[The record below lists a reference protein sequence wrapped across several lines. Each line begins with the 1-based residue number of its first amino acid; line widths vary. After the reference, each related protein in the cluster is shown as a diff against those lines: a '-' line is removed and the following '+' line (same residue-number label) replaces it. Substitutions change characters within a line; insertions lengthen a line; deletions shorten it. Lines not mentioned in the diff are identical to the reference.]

1 MYSDDIYYLIDP
13 SIAVTK
19 YCCTP
24 VFQIHILQYSGNPVF
39 QGKWNHLN
47 FNCLINFLKVHQ
59 LWPVIP
65 GRMVWELTEAA
76 ITDQPI
82 SDPKLL
88 MFSL

>member
-1 MYSDDIYYLIDP
+1 MYSDDIYYLIYP
-13 SIAVTK
+13 SIAVTQ

-39 QGKWNHLN
+39 QGKWNHPD
-47 FNCLINFLKVHQ
+47 FNCSINYLRVHQ

-65 GRMVWELTEAA
+65 RRMVWEPTEVA
-76 ITDQPI
+76 IRDQPI